1 MSEGRSSPLYLL
13 SLARFREFMREPEA
27 VFWTF
32 GFPMIM
38 VVILGLSFRNKP
50 IEKLDVD
57 VVAESKFEVEALQKS
72 SKFKVA
78 VNSQD
83 VAFNRLRTGKTP
95 LVVHR
100 EGGEVVYSYDPDNT
114 ESRAVRAAVD
124 DWLQQ
129 AAGRKNPVVV
139 RDEVKQE
146 PGGRYVDFLVP
157 GLIGMGVMGGGLWGL
172 GFVVVDMRLRKL
184 LKRFLATPMRKTD
197 FLLSLMISRFAFL
210 IPEVVVLL
218 LFAYYAFDV
227 RIVGRLWEVV
237 AVILIGAVAFSG
249 LGLLIASRAKTIE
262 AVSGLMNLVMVPMW
276 TMCGIFFS
284 ADRLPDAI
292 KPVVKLLPMTLL
304 LDALRPIMLEGASIT
319 QHWFEVGMLI
329 LWTVVTFTIALK
341 IFRWT

>member
-1 MSEGRSSPLYLL
+1 MKSSPLWLL
-13 SLARFREFMREPEA
+13 SLMRFREFIREPEA

-38 VVILGLSFRNKP
+38 VLILGLSFRNKP
-50 IEKLDVD
+50 VEKTELDVVD
-57 VVAESKFEVEALQKS
+57 SAQKDATALVS
-72 SKFKVA
+72 TDKFKVNVHPEA
-78 VNSQD
+78 

-95 LVVHR
+95 LVLSR
-100 EGGEVVYSYDPDNT
+100 GKDGEAVYSFDPDNP
-114 ESRAVRAAVD
+114 ESRAARAAVD
-124 DWLQQ
+124 EALQR
-129 AAGRKNPVVV
+129 AAGRV
-139 RDEVKQE
+139 DLVKSHDDIRRE

-184 LKRFLATPMRKTD
+184 LKRFLATPMSKVD
-197 FLLSLMISRFAFL
+197 FLMSLMVSRFAFL

-227 RIVGRLWEVV
+227 RILGSLWEVV

-284 ADRLPDAI
+284 SDRLPDVI
-292 KPVVKLLPMTLL
+292 KPVIKLLPMTLL

-319 QHWFEVGMLI
+319 QHFFEVGMLM